1 METRNHRWPGRD
13 EAKARWGHTEEWEQ
27 SREQV
32 ARMTDEELKS
42 VRQEHEDFSSAVL
55 KAAEA
60 GITPGSP
67 EATDLVERHRR
78 LIARWYEVSRA
89 QQVLLARMYVDD
101 ARFGRLYRGKANY
114 LLELVEAQASKECL
128 DLDSLTW
135 N

>member
-32 ARMTDEELKS
+32 
-42 VRQEHEDFSSAVL
+42 V
-55 KAAEA
+55 
-60 GITPGSP
+60 
-67 EATDLVERHRR
+67 
-78 LIARWYEVSRA
+78 
-89 QQVLLARMYVDD
+89 RMYVDD